1 MRKLGVSI
9 LIIRTHF
16 SNINNRHQD
25 INLCKFLDT
34 IMQHMNAKKKKKKLS
49 MSKNVHFIVC
59 FFIQRTSILQNC
71 LEECRCTECIQP
83 LSSKNLTGGGGGG
96 GGGGGEMLWRV
107 LSQKWPPT
115 GWNTCAKFL
124 AVHFLTKDSV
134 QEFSSIWTES
144 HDASFCF
151 LIATT
156 LRVQCTRWLW
166 PSSPVPPCCHRVWCV
181 TGLLLAT
188 HMFLLSARC

>member
-1 MRKLGVSI
+1 
-9 LIIRTHF
+9 
-16 SNINNRHQD
+16 
-25 INLCKFLDT
+25 
-34 IMQHMNAKKKKKKLS
+34 MQKKKKGSVWAK
-49 MSKNVHFIVC
+49 MSTLLFVFYTKDIHSPELL
-59 FFIQRTSILQNC
+59 RGMSLHRMYTTALQQ
-71 LEECRCTECIQP
+71 EP
-83 LSSKNLTGGGGGG
+83 YGGE
-96 GGGGGEMLWRV
+96 GGEMLWRV

-151 LIATT
+151 SIATT
-156 LRVQCTRWLW
+156 LRVQCARWLW